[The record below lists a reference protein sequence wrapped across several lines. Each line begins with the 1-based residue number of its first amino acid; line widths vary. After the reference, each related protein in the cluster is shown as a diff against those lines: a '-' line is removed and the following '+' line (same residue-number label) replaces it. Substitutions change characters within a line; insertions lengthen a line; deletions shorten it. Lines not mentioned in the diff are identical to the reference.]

1 MDPEGVLRRL
11 TEHTWAGWLGGYRVQ
26 VFRSAG
32 LWSAWVGDAR
42 GHGAVSLPAES
53 LADGARRARAW
64 VEAHPPP

>member
-11 TEHTWAGWLGGYRVQ
+11 TEHCWAGRLAGYGVL
-26 VFRSAG
+26 VFESAG

-42 GHGAVSLPAES
+42 GHGAVCLPAAS

-64 VEAHPPP
+64 VEAHPLP